1 MSVVG
6 VVGGVSVA
14 AGVSAGVQVNGT
26 IHRAALPAGLIAGLL
41 QVEVPQAHAPQHLVQ
56 HVVQGAATA
65 EVVHREA
72 RAHVQVPQHDSGKPL
87 PTALGLHRV
96 ARQTEARRRRG
107 TQHAVNNG
115 KRQHK
120 IGSRCGN

>member
-1 MSVVG
+1 MG
-6 VVGGVSVA
+6 AGVSVA
-14 AGVSAGVQVNGT
+14 AGVSAAAPVGGV
-26 IHRAALPAGLIAGLL
+26 IHRAAPLPDLTVGLL
-41 QVEVPQAHAPQHLVQ
+41 QVEVPQVHAPQHLVQ

-96 ARQTEARRRRG
+96 ARQIEARPRHG
-107 TQHAVNNG
+107 VQHAVNNG

-120 IGSRCGN
+120 IGSRYGN